1 MLSEWK
7 EQERMGRW
15 GRELWWVHPVHG
27 EVRVEAE
34 THVLPAAKA
43 LMADIRA
50 AREREIKEQ
59 QEGRE

>member
-27 EVRVEAE
+27 AVKV
-34 THVLPAAKA
+34 AKEGHDGYVAVA

-50 AREREIKEQ
+50 ARDREIKEQ
-59 QEGRE
+59 QEG